1 MKIEKRV
8 NERGEVEIL
17 VNGEIPDY
25 RLSQKLTGT
34 TSEKGQGIF
43 SVHGEAGFIPFSFG
57 DFHASINLGR
67 HLYPTDPVDKYAE
80 ILSERIEK
88 VREWVQSCRKT
99 AGTVEIKDLGE
110 IAEKLASENRLYYRD
125 SQGKIRKLEY

>member
-1 MKIEKRV
+1 MKVEKAIDEKGHVSIRID
-8 NERGEVEIL
+8 GEV
-17 VNGEIPDY
+17 PDY
-25 RLSQKLTGT
+25 ELSRKLTGT
-34 TSEKGQGIF
+34 TGEKNDGIF
-43 SVHGEAGFIPFSFG
+43 DVHGEAGFISFSFG